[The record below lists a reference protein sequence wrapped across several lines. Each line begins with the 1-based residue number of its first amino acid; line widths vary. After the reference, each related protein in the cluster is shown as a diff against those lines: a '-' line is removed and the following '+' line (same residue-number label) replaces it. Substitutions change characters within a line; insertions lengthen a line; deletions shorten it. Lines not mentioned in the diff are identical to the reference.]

1 MLAKL
6 KQFFGNPQ
14 ATLSDEERAEHLNLA
29 AASLLLEVVM
39 ADESMSEQEAK
50 LLPDLLTTTLNL
62 DPADAQH
69 LISDAKK
76 SQEKSTSL
84 YEFTQAINDNF
95 DVEQKQQ
102 LILAMWRLAYADG
115 HLCQYEDQII
125 RRTAELF
132 YLRHSELIQ
141 MRNIAMEQQEIK
153 RKEDK

>member
-6 KQFFGNPQ
+6 KQFFGNPE
-14 ATLSDEERAEHLNLA
+14 TPLSDEERAEHLNLA
-29 AASLLLEVVM
+29 AASLLIEVVM
-39 ADESMSEQEAK
+39 ADENMSEKEAE
-50 LLPDLLTTTLNL
+50 LLPTLLTTTLNL
-62 DPADAQH
+62 DSADVQN

-76 SQEKSTSL
+76 SQQKSTSL

-95 DVEQKQQ
+95 NIDQKQQ
-102 LILAMWRLAYADG
+102 LILAMWQLAYADG

-141 MRNIAMEQQEIK
+141 MRNIAMEQNQQNES
-153 RKEDK
+153 

>member
-14 ATLSDEERAEHLNLA
+14 AQLSDEERAEHLNLA

-62 DPADAQH
+62 DIADVQE
-69 LISDAKK
+69 LIGSAKK

-84 YEFTQAINDNF
+84 YEFTQAINDSF

-102 LILAMWRLAYADG
+102 LILAMWQLAYADG

-141 MRNIAMEQQEIK
+141 MRNIAMEQQEQP
-153 RKEDK
+153 